1 MNRILLAISVTPSSI
16 PDSKT
21 HPPGMEKYPDYS
33 APVLRRVISL
43 LLLLVT
49 QVDTASLG
57 GHITI
62 NTNLTRDKSPY
73 VVTQDVVVADN
84 ATLNIS
90 PGVELHFHA
99 GVAFQVK
106 GSLQAKGNS
115 REKIIFKKIP
125 TNKTINVDDL
135 NVTSPYNDGIRLRG
149 GKNYRVGRLEI
160 FLRGSWG
167 TVCHDSF
174 DIKDAQVSQ

>member
-1 MNRILLAISVTPSSI
+1 
-16 PDSKT
+16 
-21 HPPGMEKYPDYS
+21 MEKYPDYS
-33 APVLRRVISL
+33 PVIRKVISL

-49 QVDTASLG
+49 QQVDTASLG
-57 GHITI
+57 GHITV
-62 NTNLTRDKSPY
+62 NTNLTQDKSPY
-73 VVTQDVVVADN
+73 VVVQDVVVADN
-84 ATLNIS
+84 ATLDIR
-90 PGVELHFHA
+90 PGVELYFHA

-125 TNKTINVDDL
+125 TNKTVNVDDL